1 MAKARKTT
9 SPAITDGEQKV
20 VGMKS
25 IKEDLDLGNGVTVVN
40 GEALLFDARR
50 LLADYNASLAVSD
63 GLLTAFELKEKE
75 LQKFNAKVLPA
86 VGLKYGKDSAEY
98 EKAGGVRDSE
108 RKKPNRKPTPQ

>member
-9 SPAITDGEQKV
+9 SPAITDGEQRIA
-20 VGMKS
+20 GMKS
-25 IKEDLDLGNGVTVVN
+25 IDEALDLGNGVTVAA
-40 GEALLFDARR
+40 GETLLTDARK

-63 GLLTAFELKEKE
+63 GLLNAFEEKEKE
-75 LQKFNAKVLPA
+75 LAKFNSKVLPA

-108 RKKPNRKPTPQ
+108 RKKPVRKPRT